1 MWNLEI
7 PTEAA
12 FLTKK
17 NKTFNANY
25 HNKTEKYLCILVL
38 GKSKSS
44 LFTYF
49 TCRGT
54 TKVKWPENTDTSPCK
69 MKLCYAFVM
78 VRNVLLK
85 TYTFSVWWFY
95 LMKIG
100 SSQNRGKNHH
110 LKYSGQVLSGDF
122 HHAWGKMHNQI
133 PLDMRCCRMCIF
145 PFLRFIASLKG
156 LHTYT

>member
-1 MWNLEI
+1 MCKSWRVCPNLLGNLEI

-85 TYTFSVWWFY
+85 TNTLFQYDGFISWRLAVHKTEEKTITLNTQARFFQEIFI
-95 LMKIG
+95 M
-100 SSQNRGKNHH
+100 RGAKCTI
-110 LKYSGQVLSGDF
+110 KY
-122 HHAWGKMHNQI
+122 
-133 PLDMRCCRMCIF
+133 R
-145 PFLRFIASLKG
+145 
-156 LHTYT
+156 